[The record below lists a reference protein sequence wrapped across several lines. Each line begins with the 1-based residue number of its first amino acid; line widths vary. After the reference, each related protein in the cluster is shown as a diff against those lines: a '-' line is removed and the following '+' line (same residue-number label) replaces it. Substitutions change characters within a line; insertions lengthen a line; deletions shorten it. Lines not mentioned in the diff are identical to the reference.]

1 MVRLYRARPQRFTK
15 ALVRSLDRVDL
26 LRALRRVV
34 EELLHEGAEAG
45 ELMIRVEPRLR
56 AFLFMQE

>member
-1 MVRLYRARPQRFTK
+1 MVRLCRVRPQRFTK
-15 ALVRSLDRVDL
+15 ALRSLDRVDL

-45 ELMIRVEPRLR
+45 ELTIRVQPRLR

>member
-1 MVRLYRARPQRFTK
+1 MVRLYRVRPQRFTK
-15 ALVRSLDRVDL
+15 ALRSLDRVDL

-34 EELLHEGAEAG
+34 EELLREGAEAG
-45 ELMIRVEPRLR
+45 ELTIRVQPRLR